1 MPASGTLEQLFDQ
14 IENGEMKVMHLVQ
27 FLSRED
33 AEVDPLGATIDKAGN
48 IKVRKGY
55 GETTEPKSPEEYRQ
69 RMKVVMHSYL
79 LAKLKYPH
87 KQSLQD
93 AEPHHFQKFVDYI
106 LGDQV
111 YGLKAKDEQGNTV
124 STPAF
129 SLILHY
135 EHQVRKEMVRLL
147 NEDNSLHTALEEAR
161 KDGVVKERFFLTPA
175 AMSALANAQKNE
187 DHSYRSRSPRGGH
200 RGWHDKGQDRGG
212 YGKGKKG
219 KGKKGKKGDAVIHS
233 KTPDGREIC
242 YKWNSQHDRCRH
254 QCGRLHV
261 CQICF
266 GNHPMHSC
274 KSPPAKDTAGGGQE
288 ATGVE
293 NRQGWRAPLLQLRH
307 QSTTGGKPLVFR
319 VLYLFSGKHRS
330 TSLKSCLEELA
341 PSFNISVQ
349 VEEFDIE
356 QNVSHDLA
364 GEGLQNQLL
373 QKLRSGLV
381 DALVTTPP
389 CSTFSRVRAANMKG
403 PPPVRSRDHL
413 WGFPWLFGQL
423 KQDVMVGNSL
433 VVFSVE
439 MLEAA
444 QEVQLSTNGVPI
456 RTFME
461 HPEDLGGACR
471 EEDGAWFVPA
481 SIWQWDRLQR
491 LVEAIEFA
499 NFTVVFHQ
507 CCWGAPWRKPTRI
520 LSNLPQLRHWG
531 FQGWANF

>member
-1 MPASGTLEQLFDQ
+1 M
-14 IENGEMKVMHLVQ
+14 
-27 FLSRED
+27 
-33 AEVDPLGATIDKAGN
+33 
-48 IKVRKGY
+48 
-55 GETTEPKSPEEYRQ
+55 
-69 RMKVVMHSYL
+69 
-79 LAKLKYPH
+79 
-87 KQSLQD
+87 
-93 AEPHHFQKFVDYI
+93 
-106 LGDQV
+106 
-111 YGLKAKDEQGNTV
+111 
-124 STPAF
+124 
-129 SLILHY
+129 
-135 EHQVRKEMVRLL
+135 
-147 NEDNSLHTALEEAR
+147 
-161 KDGVVKERFFLTPA
+161 
-175 AMSALANAQKNE
+175 
-187 DHSYRSRSPRGGH
+187 
-200 RGWHDKGQDRGG
+200 
-212 YGKGKKG
+212 
-219 KGKKGKKGDAVIHS
+219 
-233 KTPDGREIC
+233 
-242 YKWNSQHDRCRH
+242 
-254 QCGRLHV
+254 
-261 CQICF
+261 
-266 GNHPMHSC
+266 
-274 KSPPAKDTAGGGQE
+274 
-288 ATGVE
+288 
-293 NRQGWRAPLLQLRH
+293 
-307 QSTTGGKPLVFR
+307 
-319 VLYLFSGKHRS
+319 
-330 TSLKSCLEELA
+330 
-341 PSFNISVQ
+341 
-349 VEEFDIE
+349 EEFDIE

-531 FQGWANF
+531 FQGWPTFDEHFVYQGPLQVACSCVISSTLAKKSNKEQFRTTGTSQYPAAMDRALAMAFLETFLADCNNLSSTVGDGKSSSQEKVIITEKEEKADKKEHEEEQERGTELQIPTTVRASQGGSSRWDAPRPLQAYYKGVHRGIHDGGGLKSPGRWPVDKRPPIWSQKAADLGAHCKKLFLRWLLEREAEKKGSAEATFWKLAAGGWQSSPFGAGMVELREKLDEVLAAQGFDPYRKDSDRVTEINFRRLRAVLQSLGDEDHSYLEEMATSGVSLGVDETMPRTPEVFEEKTKWAREFTDEVLEDKMADN